1 MQTNDGAKRDEL
13 HYSNKHILESAHSAF
28 VSVVLEENYSKE
40 VGGLIKSSMWSLK
53 RPYESQPQS
62 SIEVRGGAMRIAPSR
77 SRTVAS
83 SCQLRRR
90 AFLPKTSNA
99 TGAAATSL
107 NLFMLAPDKLSSIL
121 NPADKDSDQDSL
133 LEVAAVAE
141 LDEVMASSSF
151 FRLMLLCPQN
161 PGAARCVA
169 ATPYTS

>member
-28 VSVVLEENYSKE
+28 VLVALEENYSKE
-40 VGGLIKSSMWSLK
+40 VGGLIKSNMWSLK

-62 SIEVRGGAMRIAPSR
+62 FIEVRGGAMRIAPSR
-77 SRTVAS
+77 SRAVAS
-83 SCQLRRR
+83 SCQLRRSV
-90 AFLPKTSNA
+90 FLPKTGNA

-107 NLFMLAPDKLSSIL
+107 NLFMLAPDKLSSML

-161 PGAARCVA
+161 LGAARCVA